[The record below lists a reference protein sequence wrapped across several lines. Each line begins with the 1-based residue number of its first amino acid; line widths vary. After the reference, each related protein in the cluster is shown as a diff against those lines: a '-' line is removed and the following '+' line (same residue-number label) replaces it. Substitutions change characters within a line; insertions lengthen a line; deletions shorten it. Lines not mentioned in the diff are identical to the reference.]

1 MKTLSELL
9 KESLGSELNTDF
21 QIVLTE
27 KFDLTA
33 EEIRDSKNWRTPTE
47 QLALVKELVKAG
59 KLKHTGEDKCELD
72 VNGLTVEFRIAYKLT
87 DSKSWKSRGIDGR
100 WDKPKAYPTKKKA
113 FPDYFIELYLY
124 FNVKGDSPQDTT
136 VVLLKRFNTSKLE
149 HEEKQKLVATTN
161 KKIKLLGLSFDENKH
176 W

>member
-9 KESLGSELNTDF
+9 KEQIGTELNTDF

-33 EEIRDSKNWRTPTE
+33 DEVRDQKNWRTPTE

-59 KLKHTGEDKCELD
+59 KLKSTGKTACELE
-72 VNGLTVEFRIAYKLT
+72 VNGLTVEFKIFDKIT
-87 DSKSWKSRGIDGR
+87 DNKSAKSRSEDRR
-100 WDKPKAYPTKKKA
+100 WDKPKAYYTNKKQ
-113 FPDYFIELYLY
+113 FPDYFAELYLS
-124 FNVKGDSPQDTT
+124 FNVKGDPSQNVTE
-136 VVLLKRFNTSKLE
+136 VLLKRFNSSKLE
-149 HEEKQKLVATTN
+149 TEEKRKNVALAN
-161 KKIKLLGLSFDENKH
+161 KKIKLLGLSFDENQR